1 MHRLP
6 PSFRDRISDC
16 SKTKQTNIILA
27 VDPLPRIG
35 LAEFAKKLIILLE
48 QHICA
53 VKVNFHLIL
62 PLSSSELAE
71 LNDLIH
77 SFGLQSIADIKLND
91 IPRTNAIAINYLLE
105 MGFDAIIVNPFIGKT
120 ALQSAV
126 NQAHTRNGGILT
138 LIYMS
143 HKGADEGFGLSI
155 VKEQKN
161 NDRISKMYNV
171 FLDYSYSSHV
181 DGMIVGANQL
191 HILNEIHF
199 RKEIPIYS
207 PGFGTQGGDIKKAA
221 KSGIDYFIIGSSLIE
236 SKDPLQTI
244 GDIQHQISF
253 H

>member
-1 MHRLP
+1 MHKL

-16 SKTKQTNIILA
+16 STIKQTNIILA

-35 LAEFAKKLIILLE
+35 LLEFAKKLIILLE
-48 QHICA
+48 KHICA

-71 LNDLIH
+71 VNDLIH

-105 MGFDAIIVNPFIGKT
+105 MGFDAIIVNPFVGKT

-126 NQAHTRNGGILT
+126 DQAHIRRGGILA

-143 HKGADEGFGLSI
+143 HVGADEGFGLRV

-161 NDRISKMYNV
+161 KNRISNMYNV

-191 HILNEIHF
+191 HILNQIHF

-207 PGFGTQGGDIKKAA
+207 PGFGTQGGDIKQAA
-221 KSGIDYFIIGSSLIE
+221 KSGIDYFILGSTLIN
-236 SKDPLQTI
+236 SKDPLRTI
-244 GDIQHQISF
+244 GDIQREITF